1 MIYRQGSI
9 QPSAVS
15 RQPWPLGDA
24 TRMATLLFAQRAR
37 SAIGAISY
45 QLLAVGHAS

>member
-15 RQPWPLGDA
+15 RQPLGDA
-24 TRMATLLFAQRAR
+24 TGMATLLFAQRAR

-45 QLLAVGHAS
+45 QLSAISYWP